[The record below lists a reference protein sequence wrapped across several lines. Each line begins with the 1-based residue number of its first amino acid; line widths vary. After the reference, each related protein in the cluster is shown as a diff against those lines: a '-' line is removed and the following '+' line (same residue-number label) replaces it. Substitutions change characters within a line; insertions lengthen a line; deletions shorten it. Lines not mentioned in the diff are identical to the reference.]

1 MDGSQSDAIGPLGCF
16 RFGLLG
22 GLNKVTRVLG
32 GFRKMKFGLSVGFQ
46 GLGLR
51 VQT

>member
-16 RFGLLG
+16 RFGLSG

-32 GFRKMKFGLSVGFQ
+32 GFRKMRFGLS
-46 GLGLR
+46 GLGASGADMR
-51 VQT
+51 GP

>member
-1 MDGSQSDAIGPLGCF
+1 MLLGLWGVLGSGF
-16 RFGLLG
+16 WG
-22 GLNKVTRVLG
+22 GLNRVTRVLG